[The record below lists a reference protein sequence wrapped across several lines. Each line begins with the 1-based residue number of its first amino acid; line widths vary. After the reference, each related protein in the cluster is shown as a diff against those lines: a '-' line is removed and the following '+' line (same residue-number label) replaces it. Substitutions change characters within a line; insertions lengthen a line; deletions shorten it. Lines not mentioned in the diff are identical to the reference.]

1 MNRPCGEPPGR
12 CGLQEA
18 KAKDSELCLAG
29 DALSHRPRGMAR
41 GAHDDETAGEVIQLR
56 LQK

>member
-1 MNRPCGEPPGR
+1 MNRPYGEPPGM

-18 KAKDSELCLAG
+18 KAMGSELCLAG
-29 DALSHRPRGMAR
+29 DALSHRPRGVAW
-41 GAHDDETAGEVIQLR
+41 GAHDDETAGEVVQLL